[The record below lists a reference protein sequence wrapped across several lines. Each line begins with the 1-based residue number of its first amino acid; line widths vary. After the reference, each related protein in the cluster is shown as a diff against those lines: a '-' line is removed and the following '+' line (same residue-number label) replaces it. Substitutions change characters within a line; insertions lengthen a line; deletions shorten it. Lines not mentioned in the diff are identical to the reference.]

1 MSSQSPNNR
10 NLIYPNWKSDPYGAP
25 ANAEVAA
32 IRDMCRSNL
41 KYLSKEFLGM
51 SKWDDNLHDDL
62 AEYLE
67 KSGKYKLILIPR
79 GHLKSS
85 LVTVA
90 WAIQQ
95 LLRNPDLRIL
105 IRNAVWDQSR
115 RFLNQIQGFLEDSKL
130 PVIFGAFTS
139 TKAVWTKEEIEIKQ
153 RRIRKASPSIMT
165 AGLETSL
172 TGLHFDIIIDDD
184 LVNDKNTSTKE
195 QIQKVIDVY
204 NDSFNLLDRGGIHV
218 VVGTRWSNRDLYGHI
233 LTTDIGTV
241 NGIPVDQTQAEA
253 WRAAYTKWLGNS
265 NE

>member
-1 MSSQSPNNR
+1 
-10 NLIYPNWKSDPYGAP
+10 
-25 ANAEVAA
+25 
-32 IRDMCRSNL
+32 
-41 KYLSKEFLGM
+41 M

-62 AEYLE
+62 ASYLE

-95 LLRNPDLRIL
+95 LLRNPDYRIL

-115 RFLNQIQGFLEDSKL
+115 RFLGQIQGYLEDSKL
-130 PVIFGAFTS
+130 PLIFGQFTS
-139 TKAVWTKEEIEIKQ
+139 PKAIWTKEELEIRQ
-153 RRIRKASPSIMT
+153 RKIKKASPSIMT

-218 VVGTRWSNRDLYGHI
+218 VVGTRWNVRDLYGHI
-233 LTTDIGTV
+233 LSTDIGTV
-241 NGIPVDQTQAEA
+241 NGVEVKKDIPESWREA
-253 WRAAYTKWLGNS
+253 YNQWTLINK
-265 NE
+265 

>member
-1 MSSQSPNNR
+1 MKLPNSNAQHK
-10 NLIYPNWKSDPYGAP
+10 YPSWDKDLYGKP
-25 ANAEVAA
+25 ATAEIAA

-62 AEYLE
+62 AAYLE
-67 KSGKYKLILIPR
+67 NSGKYKLILIPR

-105 IRNAVWDQSR
+105 IRNAVWDQAR
-115 RFLNQIQGFLEDSKL
+115 RFLWQIQGYLEDSKL
-130 PVIFGAFTS
+130 PIVFGKFSS
-139 TKAVWTKEEIEIKQ
+139 TKTVWTKEEVEINQ
-153 RRIRKASPSIMT
+153 RKVKKASPSIMT

-218 VVGTRWSNRDLYGHI
+218 VVGTRWNNKDLYSHI
-233 LTTDIGTV
+233 LTTDLGTV
-241 NGIPVDQTQAEA
+241 NGLPVNMDSAEA
-253 WRAAYTKWLGNS
+253 WRTVHQEWLRKQL
-265 NE
+265 

>member
-1 MSSQSPNNR
+1 MENQRLKPN
-10 NLIYPNWKSDPYGAP
+10 YPAWKDDPYGVP

-32 IRDMCRSNL
+32 IRDLCRSNL
-41 KYLSKEFLGM
+41 KFLCKEFLGM

-62 AEYLE
+62 AAYLE

-85 LVTVA
+85 LVTVG
-90 WAIQQ
+90 WTIQQ
-95 LLRNPDLRIL
+95 LLRNPNNRIL
-105 IRNAVWDQSR
+105 VRNAVWDQAR
-115 RFLNQIQGFLEDSKL
+115 RFLWQIQGYLEDSKL
-130 PVIFGAFTS
+130 PLIFGSFIS
-139 TKAVWTKEEIEIKQ
+139 PKNVWTKEEIEIKQ
-153 RRIRKASPSIMT
+153 RKIKKASPTIMT

-218 VVGTRWSNRDLYGHI
+218 VVGTRWNVRDLYGHI
-233 LTTDIGTV
+233 LSTDIATV
-241 NGIPVDQTQAEA
+241 NGIEVKQDVSEA
-253 WRAAYTKWLGNS
+253 WRQAYLEWTNQKRD
-265 NE
+265 